1 MTVRTVIRLCH
12 DLLRRS
18 KRSDAG
24 EETRAGTAFG
34 ENGKWIFEYCA
45 HIFKKGDG
53 GDGSDGLSE
62 ICRNCH
68 RPSPRHLE
76 KHKTR
81 FMITAP
87 AFQKNAFMN
96 IAPTISKIRFLDL

>member
-1 MTVRTVIRLCH
+1 MRKEQGIDRKTIRKITARTF
-12 DLLRRS
+12 S
-18 KRSDAG
+18 
-24 EETRAGTAFG
+24 
-34 ENGKWIFEYCA
+34 
-45 HIFKKGDG
+45 KKGDG

-62 ICRNCH
+62 ICRNRH

-87 AFQKNAFMN
+87 AFQKNAFTN